1 MGSCCALGVSST
13 DVTWQWGK
21 AAQDW
26 GQWAERG
33 LSPCEALVRPQLQYC
48 GQLWVPIPPST
59 VELWD
64 RDQRRAVKM
73 PKAWS
78 TSAMELGSFGSGETS
93 LQPDLVGD
101 TQPTAGGRA
110 GWALTSPPT

>member
-1 MGSCCALGVSST
+1 MPTACRVSIVCFPLPYRYGVAWREVAVIWEVGSCCALGVSST

-33 LSPCEALVRPQLQYC
+33 LSPCEALTRPQLQYC

-64 RDQRRAVKM
+64 RDQRRAMKM
-73 PKAWS
+73 LKAWS
-78 TSAMELGSFGSGETS
+78 TSAMEGS
-93 LQPDLVGD
+93 
-101 TQPTAGGRA
+101 
-110 GWALTSPPT
+110 